1 MLFEGFHAMAVR
13 LVVLILIGLVSAACR
28 TAGEG
33 RRPQI
38 VQPGAPGEPTHVIDA
53 ATAADLSAVQHTAA
67 DVRFMQAMIGHH
79 AQALEMTALLPA
91 RTERDDMRLLGQRIE
106 ASQADEMELM
116 RQWLADRG
124 AEVPA
129 PHAHHGAGAALM
141 PGMLTPEEMSRLAGS
156 KGAEFDRLFLEMM
169 IKHHQGALVMV
180 RDLFATAGAGQEAD
194 IFAFTS
200 DVDADQRIEI
210 ARMGYMLQELQ
221 R

>member
-1 MLFEGFHAMAVR
+1 MAVR
-13 LVVLILIGLVSAACR
+13 LVVLILIGLVSTACR
-28 TAGEG
+28 SAGEG

-124 AEVPA
+124 AEVPEA
-129 PHAHHGAGAALM
+129 HAHHGAGAALM

-169 IKHHQGALVMV
+169 IKHHQGALLMV